1 MSMQVGLTD
10 SNGNDRVLETIETGW
25 YSVIIRSQMN
35 AVITMTVMLSSGEED
50 LTHREQ

>member
-1 MSMQVGLTD
+1 MQVGLTD
-10 SNGNDRVLETIETGW
+10 NNDRVLETIETGW

-35 AVITMTVMLSSGEED
+35 AVITMTVMLSSGKED